1 MSQPTE
7 QPTAPEAMPPTPL
20 AAGVPDADLGTPLE
34 ESSELRV
41 KLPIFEGP
49 LDLLLFLIK
58 KEEVDIYEVPLE
70 RITNQYLDYL
80 RLMQMLNLELAGE
93 FLVVAS
99 TLLYIKSRTLL
110 PKDQQ
115 PPEEEAEED
124 DPRWELIRQLVEYK
138 KFKDAAWQLHLRH
151 TEAEK
156 QFTRTATPER
166 PEPSE
171 EAPDEPVGVGD
182 VSLFDLIS
190 AFQKV
195 LDRVDERED
204 LKEIFEDRWTVSD
217 KINSI
222 RALLGSRPRV
232 RFDELFAGTASRT
245 EVVVTFLALL
255 ELIRMN
261 QLRARQGDAFDAIE
275 IERVEEPVDAE
286 SLVSDATPPA
296 ESSPET
302 TESPS

>member
-1 MSQPTE
+1 M
-7 QPTAPEAMPPTPL
+7 PETPL
-20 AAGVPDADLGTPLE
+20 PDGVPTTDLGTPLE
-34 ESSELRV
+34 ESAELRV
-41 KLPIFEGP
+41 KLPVFEGP

-58 KEEVDIYEVPLE
+58 KEEVDIYEVPIE

-99 TLLYIKSRTLL
+99 TLLYIKSRMLL

-138 KFKDAAWQLHLRH
+138 KFKDAAWQLHLRQVE
-151 TEAEK
+151 TEK
-156 QFTRTATPER
+156 QFSRTASPER
-166 PEPSE
+166 PEPKE
-171 EAPDEPVGVGD
+171 EDEPLGVGD

-217 KINSI
+217 KINAI
-222 RALLGSRPRV
+222 RSMLTTRDHV
-232 RFDELFAGTASRT
+232 QFDELFAGTASRT

-261 QLRARQGDAFDAIE
+261 QLRAKQGGAFDTIE
-275 IERVEEPVDAE
+275 IERVDEPIDAD
-286 SLVSDATPPA
+286 SQVTDATPGA
-296 ESSPET
+296 EPTPET
-302 TESPS
+302 NPTESNA